1 MKDRG
6 DRAVERHGGGG
17 GAWRSGCSLLRY
29 QNFTVLTSGASQTGV
44 KRGVSPTVT
53 RAGTA
58 TRTPRPRSF
67 RASSERGRTPS
78 LLTCHIRP
86 VCGSRD
92 GGTCGTMTAAPP
104 RSAPLAI
111 PMFFVVRAQFIPES
125 ARFNVSTGN
134 TQAAL
139 ATLQHIARMNRSA
152 LPEGRLVE
160 PVLVSPGGRSPPRPG
175 GHPGVPFVTGG
186 QRDKG
191 HYA

>member
-1 MKDRG
+1 
-6 DRAVERHGGGG
+6 
-17 GAWRSGCSLLRY
+17 
-29 QNFTVLTSGASQTGV
+29 
-44 KRGVSPTVT
+44 
-53 RAGTA
+53 
-58 TRTPRPRSF
+58 
-67 RASSERGRTPS
+67 
-78 LLTCHIRP
+78 
-86 VCGSRD
+86 
-92 GGTCGTMTAAPP
+92 MTAAPP

-160 PVLVSPGGRSPPRPG
+160 PVLVSPGGRSSPRPG

>member
-1 MKDRG
+1 MTGQWRGTGLGGLAQWMFTTAISELHCVNKWLEPNWREARSQPHRHAGWDGDKDP
-6 DRAVERHGGGG
+6 E
-17 GAWRSGCSLLRY
+17 
-29 QNFTVLTSGASQTGV
+29 ASFV
-44 KRGVSPTVT
+44 
-53 RAGTA
+53 
-58 TRTPRPRSF
+58 
-67 RASSERGRTPS
+67 PS

-160 PVLVSPGGRSPPRPG
+160 PVLVSPGGRSSPCPG